1 MKKTLFTILVTILA
15 SLVFAQEEVK
25 TPIDTAK
32 VKIQFMQVLRE
43 NNRPILKDIT
53 YNIDPIIVN
62 VHKDG
67 TKEEKTITTIT
78 ITENLNKRQVY
89 EYSDE
94 LFYNWIKQQEEI
106 KNKKK

>member
-1 MKKTLFTILVTILA
+1 MKTLFTILITILVSA
-15 SLVFAQEEVK
+15 AFAQETK
-25 TPIDTAK
+25 APIDTAK
-32 VKIQFMQVLRE
+32 AKIQFIQILKD
-43 NNRPILKDIT
+43 NNRPILKDVT

-67 TKEEKTITTIT
+67 TKEETTITTIT

-106 KNKKK
+106 KKQKK

>member
-1 MKKTLFTILVTILA
+1 MKKTALILLLVILA
-15 SLVFAQEEVK
+15 SAVFAQVQD
-25 TPIDTAK
+25 TTVIDTAK
-32 VKIQFMQVLRE
+32 YKIQFIRVLKE
-43 NNRPILKDIT
+43 NNRPILKDVT

-78 ITENLNKRQVY
+78 TTENLNKRQVY
-89 EYSDE
+89 KYSDE